1 MPKLRKVRFGRCSL
15 NYSASPIVSSCV
27 TVRRCLMRWF
37 VLALS
42 VLLALLVPAGLA
54 ESELTVKDLQS
65 HPFGVDFPSGSNLR
79 LHLRSGE
86 FRIVGHSDNRVAV
99 HLGGRNADNARDLT
113 VRFRRSDNT
122 ADLRVFGGPKNDL
135 EVTIEVPSY
144 AMLLVRMPAGDLSI
158 EGVSGDKDV
167 ELHFGDLTI
176 SVGNAAEYSHVDASV
191 MSGGLEAAPF
201 GESHGGLFRSFE
213 KNGTGKYKLHAHVGA
228 GDLTLR

>member
-1 MPKLRKVRFGRCSL
+1 
-15 NYSASPIVSSCV
+15 
-27 TVRRCLMRWF
+27 MRWS

-42 VLLALLVPAGLA
+42 GLLALLVPAGLPD
-54 ESELTVKDLQS
+54 SDLTVKDLRN
-65 HPFGVDFPSGSNLR
+65 HPFAVDFPSGSNLR

-99 HLGGRNADNARDLT
+99 HVSGRNADNARDLT

-122 ADLRVFGGPKNDL
+122 ADLRVFGGPKNNL
-135 EVTIEVPSY
+135 EVTIEVPSS

-176 SVGNAAEYSHVDASV
+176 SVGNAADYSHVDASV

>member
-1 MPKLRKVRFGRCSL
+1 
-15 NYSASPIVSSCV
+15 
-27 TVRRCLMRWF
+27 MRWS
-37 VLALS
+37 VLALCG
-42 VLLALLVPAGLA
+42 LLALLVPTGLPD
-54 ESELTVKDLQS
+54 SELTVKDLQS
-65 HPFGVDFPSGSNLR
+65 HPFAVDFPSGSNLR

-86 FRIVGHSDNRVAV
+86 FRIVGHSDNKVAV
-99 HLGGRNADNARDLT
+99 HLNGRNADNARDLT
-113 VRFRRSDNT
+113 VRLRRSDNT

-135 EVTIEVPSY
+135 EVTIEVPSS
-144 AMLLVRMPAGDLSI
+144 AILFVRMPAGDLSI

-176 SVGNAAEYSHVDASV
+176 SVGNAADYSHVDASV
-191 MSGGLEAAPF
+191 MSGDLEAAPF

>member
-1 MPKLRKVRFGRCSL
+1 M
-15 NYSASPIVSSCV
+15 
-27 TVRRCLMRWF
+27 RRF

-42 VLLALLVPAGLA
+42 ASLALLVPACLPN
-54 ESELTVKDLQS
+54 SELTVKDLQN
-65 HPFGVDFPSGSNLR
+65 HPFAVNFPAGSNLR

-86 FRIVGHSDNRVAV
+86 FRVVGRDGNTIAV
-99 HLGGRNADNARDLT
+99 HLNGRNADNARDLT

-122 ADLRVFGGPKNDL
+122 ADLRVFGGPKNNL
-135 EVTIEVPSY
+135 EVTIEVPSS
-144 AMLLVRMPAGDLSI
+144 AMLYVRMPAGDLTV

-176 SVGNAAEYSHVDASV
+176 AVGNAADYSHVDASV
-191 MSGGLEAAPF
+191 MSGDLEAAPF

-213 KNGTGKYKLHAHVGA
+213 KSGSGKYKLHAHVGA

>member
-1 MPKLRKVRFGRCSL
+1 
-15 NYSASPIVSSCV
+15 
-27 TVRRCLMRWF
+27 MRWS

-42 VLLALLVPAGLA
+42 GLLALLVPAGLPD
-54 ESELTVKDLQS
+54 SELTVKDLQS
-65 HPFGVDFPSGSNLR
+65 HPFAVDFPSGSNLR

-86 FRIVGHSDNRVAV
+86 FRIVGHSDNRVAL
-99 HLGGRNADNARDLT
+99 HFSGRNADNARDLT

-135 EVTIEVPSY
+135 EVTIEVPSS
-144 AMLLVRMPAGDLSI
+144 AILFVRMPAGDLSI

-167 ELHFGDLTI
+167 ELHFGDLAI
-176 SVGNAAEYSHVDASV
+176 SVGNAADYSHVDASV
-191 MSGGLEAAPF
+191 MSGDLEAAPF

>member
-1 MPKLRKVRFGRCSL
+1 
-15 NYSASPIVSSCV
+15 
-27 TVRRCLMRWF
+27 MRWS

-42 VLLALLVPAGLA
+42 GLLALLVPAGLPD
-54 ESELTVKDLQS
+54 SELTVKDLQS
-65 HPFGVDFPSGSNLR
+65 HPFAVDFPSGSNLR

-86 FRIVGHSDNRVAV
+86 FRIVGHSDNRVAL
-99 HLGGRNADNARDLT
+99 HLSGRNADNARDLT

-135 EVTIEVPSY
+135 EVTIEVPSS
-144 AMLLVRMPAGDLSI
+144 AILFVRMPAGDLSI

-176 SVGNAAEYSHVDASV
+176 SVGNAADYSHVDASV
-191 MSGGLEAAPF
+191 MSGDLEAAPF

>member
-1 MPKLRKVRFGRCSL
+1 
-15 NYSASPIVSSCV
+15 
-27 TVRRCLMRWF
+27 MRWS

-42 VLLALLVPAGLA
+42 GLLALLVPAGLPD
-54 ESELTVKDLQS
+54 SDLTVKDLRN
-65 HPFGVDFPSGSNLR
+65 HPFAVDFPSESNLS

-99 HLGGRNADNARDLT
+99 HVSGRNADNARDLT

-135 EVTIEVPSY
+135 EVTIEVPSS

-176 SVGNAAEYSHVDASV
+176 SVGNAADYSHVDASV
-191 MSGGLEAAPF
+191 MSGDLEAAPF

>member
-1 MPKLRKVRFGRCSL
+1 
-15 NYSASPIVSSCV
+15 
-27 TVRRCLMRWF
+27 MRWS

-42 VLLALLVPAGLA
+42 GLLALLVPTGLPD
-54 ESELTVKDLQS
+54 SELTVKDLQN
-65 HPFGVDFPSGSNLR
+65 HPFAVDFPSGRNLR

-99 HLGGRNADNARDLT
+99 HLNGRNADNARDLT

-135 EVTIEVPSY
+135 EVTIEVPSS

-176 SVGNAAEYSHVDASV
+176 AVGNAADYNHVDASV

>member
-1 MPKLRKVRFGRCSL
+1 M
-15 NYSASPIVSSCV
+15 
-27 TVRRCLMRWF
+27 RRS
-37 VLALS
+37 VLPFCA
-42 VLLALLVPAGLA
+42 LLALLVPAGLPD
-54 ESELTVKDLQS
+54 SDLTVKDLHS
-65 HPFGVDFPSGSNLR
+65 HPFAVDFPSGHKLR
-79 LHLRSGE
+79 MHLRSGE
-86 FRIVGHSDNRVAV
+86 FRIVGHGDNRVAV
-99 HLGGRNADNARDLT
+99 HLSGRNADDARDLT

-135 EVTIEVPSY
+135 EVTIEVPSS
-144 AMLLVRMPAGDLSI
+144 AILFVRMPAGDLSI

-176 SVGNAAEYSHVDASV
+176 SVGNAADYNHVDASV

-213 KNGTGKYKLHAHVGA
+213 KNGTGKYRLHAHVGA

>member
-1 MPKLRKVRFGRCSL
+1 
-15 NYSASPIVSSCV
+15 
-27 TVRRCLMRWF
+27 
-37 VLALS
+37 
-42 VLLALLVPAGLA
+42 LVPAGLPD
-54 ESELTVKDLQS
+54 SELTVKDLQN
-65 HPFGVDFPSGSNLR
+65 HPFAVDLPSGSNLR

-99 HLGGRNADNARDLT
+99 HLNGRNAGNARDLT

-135 EVTIEVPSY
+135 EVTIEVPSS

-176 SVGNAAEYSHVDASV
+176 SVGNAADYSHVDASV
-191 MSGGLEAAPF
+191 MSGDLEAAPF

-213 KNGTGKYKLHAHVGA
+213 KNGTGRYRLHAHVGA